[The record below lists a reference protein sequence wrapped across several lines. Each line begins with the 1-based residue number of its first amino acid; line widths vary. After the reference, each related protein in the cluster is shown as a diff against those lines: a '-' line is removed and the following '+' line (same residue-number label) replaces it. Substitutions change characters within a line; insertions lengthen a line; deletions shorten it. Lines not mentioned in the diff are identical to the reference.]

1 MSDETAG
8 TAQTDIYA
16 TRASDNKV
24 AIIAIVATAFVVLAC
39 IAACTFVA
47 YAFVVNAPW

>member
-1 MSDETAG
+1 MSDEPTG
-8 TAQTDIYA
+8 TGQSDLYA
-16 TRASDNKV
+16 TSESDNRV
-24 AIIAIVATAFVVLAC
+24 AIIAIIATAFVVLAC

>member
-8 TAQTDIYA
+8 TPKTDIY
-16 TRASDNKV
+16 TTHDSDNRV
-24 AIIAIVATAFVVLAC
+24 AIIAILATAFIILAC

-47 YAFVVNAPW
+47 YAFVINAPW